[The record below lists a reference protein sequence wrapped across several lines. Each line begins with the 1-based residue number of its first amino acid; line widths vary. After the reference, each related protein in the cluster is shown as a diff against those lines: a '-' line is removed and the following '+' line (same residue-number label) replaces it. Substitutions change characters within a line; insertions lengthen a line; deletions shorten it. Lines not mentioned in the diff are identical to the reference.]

1 MAAQR
6 AEDPAYLVKYLLNG
20 VTGTPMK
27 DMLRTV
33 TRTFRSKPV
42 DKKSCSVSRYFT
54 GGFKRNSMISSLLQP
69 LKWRW
74 HLLLMCEC

>member
-1 MAAQR
+1 MAVQR

-42 DKKSCSVSRYFT
+42 DKRTTSVSAT
-54 GGFKRNSMISSLLQP
+54 LQ
-69 LKWRW
+69 W
-74 HLLLMCEC
+74 CS

>member
-1 MAAQR
+1 MAVQR

-42 DKKSCSVSRYFT
+42 DKKSTSVS
-54 GGFKRNSMISSLLQP
+54 GP
-69 LKWRW
+69 LYWCFW
-74 HLLLMCEC
+74 LVTAFQGV